1 MTVLGRGE
9 CMRRLRSSALHSERG
24 MIPMLALVPAL
35 ASALCAATV
44 QAHPKPT
51 VAGTEP
57 VAAVPSAA
65 TSRAPGV
72 DVRAHGALGDGTS
85 DNGPAI
91 AAAIAAGQVDGT
103 PIVFPRAIRG
113 YRLTGDFPADQ
124 LGEFQFNGNRFSG
137 NGVGAPEQGAG
148 RFNSTYTNP
157 WNVTTDRK
165 LEFDPAALPQ
175 GPFVTNQAI
184 SIECRPNRP
193 NLANADRNRNWIACV
208 YRGADTGTGGG
219 PGTSISTEIAND
231 VLNLNTNSGTAYEID
246 VNVNGDVVDGG
257 ISRGIFITGGGI
269 AGRRFDSVAL
279 DIMHGTYDHKG
290 LLPWGT
296 GVSVRASTVAFQ
308 AHARM
313 DGVGHLYQGFGK
325 GDDLVYQVD
334 TNGYVTAAGLALTSG
349 YTPSASSTCTRGA
362 IMSDDDYLYVCT
374 SGGHFKKVRL
384 EALR

>member
-1 MTVLGRGE
+1 MTGPGRDAAGRSQPRKRGQVPVLKP
-9 CMRRLRSSALHSERG
+9 ALAPA
-24 MIPMLALVPAL
+24 MAMAL
-35 ASALCAATV
+35 ASALCAGAV
-44 QAHPKPT
+44 QAQTEATPAAAP
-51 VAGTEP
+51 GT
-57 VAAVPSAA
+57 
-65 TSRAPGV
+65 PGV
-72 DVRAHGALGDGTS
+72 DVRAHGAVGDGAS
-85 DNGPAI
+85 DSGPAI
-91 AAAIAAGQVDGT
+91 AAAIAAGQAHGLPV
-103 PIVFPRAIRG
+103 VFPRTARG
-113 YRLTGDFPADQ
+113 YRLTGDFPSDL
-124 LGEFQFNGNRFSG
+124 LGEFQFNANLFSG
-137 NGVGAPEQGAG
+137 HGVGAPQRGEG

-175 GPFVTNQAI
+175 GNFVTNQAI

-193 NLANADRNRNWIACV
+193 NPANADPNRNWIACV

-308 AHARM
+308 AHART
-313 DGVGHLYQGFGK
+313 DGVGQLYQGFGK
-325 GDDLVYQVD
+325 DDDLVWQVD

-374 SGGHFKKVRL
+374 SAGHFKKVRL
-384 EALR
+384 EALQ